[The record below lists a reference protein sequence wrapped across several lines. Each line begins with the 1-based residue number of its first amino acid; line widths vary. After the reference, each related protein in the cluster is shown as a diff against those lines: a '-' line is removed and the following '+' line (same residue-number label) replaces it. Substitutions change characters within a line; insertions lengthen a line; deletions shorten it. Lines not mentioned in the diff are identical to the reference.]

1 LKDLKHVPDA
11 HKHYITEYIKEVSE
25 KLYNNK
31 DPKLVFKNRL
41 GEPIPRGFFLI
52 KNEGNARENISGIVY
67 GEYQGIAYIPFFLT
81 KTQNMGL
88 GSELL
93 RQLEKI
99 FIEKQSSNLCTMVFF
114 STPNQVNMYY
124 NRGFSRLD
132 QPTRLIGFSQQG
144 KQIIQKIQNNSSLLQ
159 LFPDEDVVILYKMCS
174 EICFTKFISTFGFN
188 VDFMTTEEKTH
199 ISCFEEPINQ
209 LDCR

>member
-1 LKDLKHVPDA
+1 M
-11 HKHYITEYIKEVSE
+11 
-25 KLYNNK
+25 
-31 DPKLVFKNRL
+31 
-41 GEPIPRGFFLI
+41 GEPIARGLFLI

-93 RQLEKI
+93 RQLEKML
-99 FIEKQSSNLCTMVFF
+99 FEKQSTMVFF

-132 QPTRLIGFSQQG
+132 QPSRLIDFSAQG
-144 KQIIQKIQNNSSLLQ
+144 KQLIQKIHNNSPLLQ
-159 LFPDEDVVILYKMCS
+159 LFPAEDVVILYKMCS

-188 VDFMTTEEKTH
+188 VEFMTTEEKTQ
-199 ISCFEEPINQ
+199 ISCFEESINM
-209 LDCR
+209 LDFR